1 MVVSIRDLTDSEIKR
16 LKCSFNCQIIK
27 KKIRNLADYF
37 AISASLLIDDQ
48 SYWFRGQCNSTWSL
62 TPSALRYK
70 TLIERN
76 RALSL
81 LNSFKRIAEI
91 KLERPPAPNE
101 ELKWLQLAQHY
112 GIPTRLLDWT
122 ESAIFALYFACI
134 KYEEENKDYDGM
146 VFLFNPQHLS
156 GIPRRFSKS
165 PLDAHPDDRLITRYT
180 KLAGRINKK
189 GIDTIAIQPVWNS
202 ERMMLQRGAFT
213 LHGSKNF
220 SIDSNQVPS
229 LVGIPIL
236 RENKVNIQ
244 KELDRICIDEMT
256 MFPELEHACIN
267 LRRRAGLK

>member
-1 MVVSIRDLTDSEIKR
+1 MVSSIQDLTNTEIKR
-16 LKCSFNCQIIK
+16 LNCSVKCQIIK

-37 AISASLLIDDQ
+37 AITASLLIDNQ
-48 SYWFRGQCNSTWSL
+48 PYWFRGQRNSTWSL

-70 TLIERN
+70 TLKERN
-76 RALSL
+76 RALVL

-101 ELKWLQLAQHY
+101 ELKWIQLAQHY

-134 KYEEENKDYDGM
+134 KYEEENKEYDGM

-156 GIPRRFSKS
+156 RISGQTSRSSLVP
-165 PLDAHPDDRLITRYT
+165 HPDDNLIAQYT
-180 KLAGRINKK
+180 KLGGRMNKR
-189 GIDTIAIQPVWNS
+189 GNDNIAIQPVWNS
-202 ERMMLQRGAFT
+202 ERMMLQRGVFT

-220 SIDSNQVPS
+220 SIDGAQAPS

-236 RENKVNIQ
+236 RENKANIQ